1 MILGKIFYKKQA
13 IIYRISYADPIKLR
27 FENQKDTKSKKQACS
42 IRKSTNMSR
51 ISYADPTK
59 LRFENQKDTKS
70 KKQAL

>member
-1 MILGKIFYKKQA
+1 LIVSKIIHKKQA
-13 IIYRISYADPIKLR
+13 IIYRSSCADPIKLR

-42 IRKSTNMSR
+42 IRKSTNISR